1 MRAVAIY
8 EYAPWTAT
16 SPARPLTEI
25 VVCRVSL
32 WHRGDFHG
40 ENVGGL
46 LPTGLTIE
54 SSSGER
60 SFINIDL
67 NALTTPQLSIAAR
80 EWIVSGLQTCCTK
93 AARLP

>member
-1 MRAVAIY
+1 VVRDSLKALDPKRPIREADISRRMRAVAIY

-60 SFINIDL
+60 SFIN
-67 NALTTPQLSIAAR
+67 
-80 EWIVSGLQTCCTK
+80 
-93 AARLP
+93 